1 MCYLMKDM
9 VVGVF
14 NLADQDG
21 DEKVTREEMNGML
34 DFCESIDFSM
44 MLETMWNEADEEKNG
59 ELAYD

>member
-1 MCYLMKDM
+1 MCSLMKDM

-44 MLETMWNEADEEKNG
+44 MLEQMF
-59 ELAYD
+59 ELAKEGPSDEIASD

>member
-1 MCYLMKDM
+1 MCSLMKDM